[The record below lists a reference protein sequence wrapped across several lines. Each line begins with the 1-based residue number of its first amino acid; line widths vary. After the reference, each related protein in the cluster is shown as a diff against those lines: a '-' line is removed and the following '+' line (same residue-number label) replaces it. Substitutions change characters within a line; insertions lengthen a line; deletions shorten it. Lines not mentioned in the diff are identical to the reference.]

1 MEKLNARKIIYDRF
15 FSKFDGKA
23 SKNIGVELEF
33 PLVNANGGDVD
44 KKVAKKL
51 LDFFINKGFSPVL
64 YGDSGQPLFIEDAN
78 GDTLSFDNSYNNFEF
93 SLKYADNLT
102 VLADRFYKL
111 LSEVQDFLGKNG
123 HYLVGRGTNPN
134 KNNITSNRVDFS
146 TYKMVA
152 DYLTAFPGEHQMND
166 FPAYLSSVQTHLDVE
181 LESLPKAYTTYAMLD
196 FLRAMLFSNS
206 PDFEGK
212 GYICYRDYLWE
223 KSGFGRCPNI
233 TGKVNERFET
243 VADLE
248 DYFLKKGMFNRIR
261 NGKYEVF
268 APVNIKEYFENEKY
282 GALAED
288 IECYL
293 SFKNVEITSRGT
305 LEVRSDCAQSFE
317 NAFAPPA
324 FNLGV
329 MEGVDEIYDIINAF
343 FADNDITMSNSKLRD
358 IVVSGGDLAEY
369 INGEALYMFL
379 CDILTV
385 VEEKLTV
392 RGFDEE
398 KYIEHLWDKINEI

>member
-1 MEKLNARKIIYDRF
+1 MNKLNARKIIYDHF
-15 FSKFDGKA
+15 FAKFEGKTT
-23 SKNIGVELEF
+23 KNIGVELEF
-33 PLVNANGGDVD
+33 PLVNANRGDVD

-51 LDFFINKGFSPVL
+51 IDFFINKGFSPVL
-64 YGDSGQPLFIEDAN
+64 FGDSGQPLFIENAD

-93 SLKYADNLT
+93 SLKYADNL
-102 VLADRFYKL
+102 VELADRFYKL

-134 KNNITSNRVDFS
+134 KKNITANRVDFS

-152 DYLTAFPGEHQMND
+152 DYLTAFPGEHKMND
-166 FPAYLSSVQTHLDVE
+166 FPAYLSSVQTHLDAE
-181 LESLPKAYTTYAMLD
+181 LEMLPKAYTTFAMLD
-196 FLRAMLFSNS
+196 FVRAMLFSNS
-206 PDFEGK
+206 PDFDDK

-223 KSGFGRCPNI
+223 KSGFGLCPNI
-233 TGKVNERFET
+233 TGKVDKKFEKQT
-243 VADLE
+243 DLE
-248 DYFLKKGMFNRIR
+248 DHFLEKGVFNRIR

-268 APVNIKEYFENEKY
+268 SPVNIKEYFENPVY
-282 GALAED
+282 DARPED

-329 MEGVDEIYDIINAF
+329 MEGIDEVYDIITAF
-343 FADNDITMSNSKLRD
+343 FEDNNITMSNSKLRD
-358 IVVSGGDLAEY
+358 IVVSGGELTEIAD
-369 INGEALYMFL
+369 GEALYMLL

-385 VEEKLTV
+385 VEEKLTL
-392 RGFDEE
+392 RGFGEE
-398 KYIEHLWDKINEI
+398 KYIEYLWDKINEL

>member
-1 MEKLNARKIIYDRF
+1 MNKPNARKIIYDHF
-15 FSKFDGKA
+15 FAKFDGKE

-51 LDFFINKGFSPVL
+51 IDFFINKGFSPVL
-64 YGDSGQPLFIEDAN
+64 FGDSGQPLFVENAN

-93 SLKYADNLT
+93 SLKYADNLV

-111 LSEVQDFLGKNG
+111 LSDVQDFLGKNG
-123 HYLVGRGTNPN
+123 HYLVGVGTNPN
-134 KNNITSNRVDFS
+134 KKNITANRVDFA

-152 DYLTAFPGEHQMND
+152 DYLIAFPGKHKMND
-166 FPAYLSSVQTHLDVE
+166 FPAYLSSVQTHLDIE
-181 LESLPKAYTTYAMLD
+181 LKTLPKAYTTFAMLD
-196 FLRAMLFSNS
+196 FVRAMLFSNS
-206 PDFEGK
+206 PDFDGK

-223 KSGFGRCPNI
+223 KSGFGMCPNI
-233 TGKVNERFET
+233 TGKVDKKFET
-243 VADLE
+243 LTDLE
-248 DYFLKKGMFNRIR
+248 DYFLEKGVFNRIR

-268 APVNIKEYFENEKY
+268 SPVNIKEYFENEKY
-282 GALAED
+282 DAIPED

-329 MEGVDEIYDIINAF
+329 IESIDDVYDIIIAF
-343 FADNDITMSNSKLRD
+343 FEGNSITMSNSKLRD

-369 INGEALYMFL
+369 INGEELYMLL

-385 VEEKLTV
+385 VEEKLTL
-392 RGFDEE
+392 RGYGEE
-398 KYIEHLWDKINEI
+398 KYIEYLWDKINEL